1 MPWTDQPGPRP
12 HRSPDELL
20 AAVERRATVIRRNRR
35 IRLSAG
41 LGGVAVVLL
50 AATALART
58 GDDGDSELRVV
69 GPVTTTSII
78 TSTTAPE
85 LLATTSTLSPP
96 PPSSIKLPPSTR
108 PPTTRTTLARSPAT
122 TASPPTTS
130 PRATTTTEPPP
141 LRACDP
147 SDVVVTA
154 TPDRAS
160 YPRGAV
166 VTVVLAATN
175 RSTRACQPVDPGIEF
190 RDGAGNLIGGV
201 GVADVFTMGVPGEPR
216 PSWDPGETL
225 SVPMDLP
232 MHCANQA
239 PCPPGPYTATAV
251 FGPFRSAPAAFTL
264 T

>member
-12 HRSPDELL
+12 HRSADELL
-20 AAVERRATVIRRNRR
+20 AAVERRAAVIRRNRR
-35 IRLSAG
+35 ARMSAG
-41 LGGVAVVLL
+41 LGAVALVLL

-69 GPVTTTSII
+69 GSVTTSVVA
-78 TSTTAPE
+78 STTPE
-85 LLATTSTLSPP
+85 LVATTTTVSPP
-96 PPSSIKLPPSTR
+96 PPPPSTR
-108 PPTTRTTLARSPAT
+108 VPPSTLPPTTRTTLARSPAT

-130 PRATTTTEPPP
+130 PPATTTTEPPP
-141 LRACDP
+141 LRACEP

-160 YPRGAV
+160 YPPGTPV
-166 VTVVLAATN
+166 VVVLAAQN

-190 RDGAGNLIGGV
+190 RDGAGNPVGGGAV
-201 GVADVFTMGVPGEPR
+201 TDIFTMGVPGQPR

-232 MHCANQA
+232 MYCANQA